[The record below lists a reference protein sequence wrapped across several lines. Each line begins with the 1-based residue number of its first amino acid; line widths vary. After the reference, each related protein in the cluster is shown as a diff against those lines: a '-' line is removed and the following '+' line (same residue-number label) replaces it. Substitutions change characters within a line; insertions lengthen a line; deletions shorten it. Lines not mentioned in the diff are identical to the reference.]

1 METFAMKYFAAFLPM
16 LDEEKSRTVRPRH
29 LAFLD
34 EQDSHGKVL
43 ARGPFTD
50 ASGGLVIYIASSLEE
65 AQQIAGSDPYVAEGA
80 RRLELHEWA
89 MKSGSF

>member
-1 METFAMKYFAAFLPM
+1 MKYFAAMLYI
-16 LDEEKSRTVRPRH
+16 LDEEKNRTLRPRH

-34 EQDSHGKVL
+34 EQDSHGKIF

-50 ASGGLVIYIASSLEE
+50 GSGGLVIYSASSLEE
-65 AQQIAGSDPYVAEGA
+65 AQEIAASDPYVAEGG

-89 MKSGSF
+89 MKTKLA

>member
-1 METFAMKYFAAFLPM
+1 MKYFAAFLPM
-16 LDEEKSRTVRPRH
+16 LDEEKSRAIRPRH

-34 EQDSHGKVL
+34 EQDSKGKIF

-65 AQQIAGSDPYVAEGA
+65 AQEIAGSDPYVTEGA

-89 MKSGSF
+89 MKPGTF

>member
-1 METFAMKYFAAFLPM
+1 MKYFAAFLYL
-16 LDEEKSRTVRPRH
+16 LDEEKNRTLRPRH

-34 EQDSHGKVL
+34 EHESLGQVF

-50 ASGGLVIYIASSLEE
+50 GTGGLVIYYASSLEE
-65 AQQIAGSDPYVAEGA
+65 AEKLAGSDPYVAEGA

-89 MKSGSF
+89 MKIRLP

>member
-1 METFAMKYFAAFLPM
+1 MKYFVALLPM
-16 LDEEKSRTVRPRH
+16 LDEEKSRILRPRH

-34 EQDSHGKVL
+34 EQDSHGRIF

-65 AQQIAGSDPYVAEGA
+65 AQEIAASDPYVTDGA

-89 MKSGSF
+89 MKPGTF